1 VLGLLWPLIF
11 AAARVTVP
19 MAGAWRIQV
28 FTGLLAALGVLRLRI
43 LNTTR
48 VGGTMQA
55 SGTAGASSV

>member
-28 FTGLLAALGVLRLRI
+28 FTGLRLRI